1 MTITLS
7 QNHLIN
13 KQYQQ
18 AANIY
23 EQAIETE
30 PENISNYWHLGLVYL
45 LQGQETEAQMTW
57 FMVMSQ
63 GTPEE
68 VEKWTEELVEIVT
81 QEALRQAEN
90 EPQTAWLLRQ
100 HVREI
105 QPDNLDNLL
114 NLVNLALSLDLWEGG
129 QQNLAHIVSLINSN
143 PKQKINTSLLLAVLQ
158 KLLGNYPLHPQ
169 TFELASAWVNPRI
182 SGKEQQAI
190 NQLLITKAYQFA
202 PQLPGEIAAKFTELC
217 LKLEPQN
224 LGLLAN
230 LTNLYQNIGK
240 YQDSVTYGK
249 RFLGCA
255 EKIEDKIAAHYLI
268 VRGLMEGGGHWEEA
282 QKHYDKYQQKLLKLI
297 KNNSPLSLNHLHNL
311 ISTVALGNYFADSPQ
326 ANHEFRNQ
334 VAQYWQNQI
343 ENKYS
348 CVKQTK
354 VEEKK
359 HKKLKIG
366 YISNFFYQH
375 SIGWLA
381 RWLFIY
387 HDTNNVEIY
396 AYSLN
401 GIQDKVQQT
410 IASHTHKFRNLAN
423 NHNIAEIAQLIAQD
437 GIDILVDLDSVTDNI
452 VSSVMALK
460 PAPIQI
466 TWLGSDASGVPT
478 IDYFLVDEHVLTSYA
493 QEYYAAKIWRLP
505 NCYIAV
511 DGFEIGVPTLR
522 REQLNIPSN
531 AIIYLSAQSAYKRH
545 PHTAKLQMKIIKAV
559 PNSYFLIKGA
569 GDGEAIKNFFTQIA
583 LEEGVDPQRLR
594 FLPRDSS
601 EEIHRANLAIADVVL
616 DTFPYNGAT
625 TTLETLWMGIPLVT
639 RVGEQFSARNSYT
652 MMVNAGITE
661 GIAKSD
667 EEYLEWGIT
676 LGKDAELR
684 EKVTGTLIK
693 YRRKSPLWNG
703 EQFTRN
709 LEIAYQQMWTDYLKA
724 KPNNNNSFSATES
737 LQLQIETKS
746 LSIQLQE
753 QNQQAETGVTWLAS
767 YPKSGNTWVRFLL
780 FNLLCG
786 KPNHTI
792 QIENQIPDL
801 HCCLSGENNLS
812 FPDLVSQERA
822 IIKSHFLPQVLQQE
836 KINPLFT
843 KTTSCI
849 YIVRNPLDVMLSNL
863 NYRVLQAYNQISSS
877 DISLFADNYLNQFI
891 ANQGDIEWQKFGFGS
906 WIEHVNNWLA
916 WGENNSF
923 LIIRYEDLLSDTLTE
938 LQKICQFLQLEKSEI
953 ELQQAVFDSSFST
966 LKKLEDKE
974 INNQEEG
981 LFYHSS
987 YQVAHQAGLR
997 FINQGKAG
1005 QGKSKLSPTQVK
1017 LAQQQFASLM
1027 EKLGYST
1034 TN

>member
-1 MTITLS
+1 MTITS
-7 QNHLIN
+7 PQNHLIF
-13 KQYQQ
+13 QQHQQ
-18 AANIY
+18 AATIY

-30 PENISNYWHLGLVYL
+30 PENVSNYWHLGLVYL
-45 LQGQETEAQMTW
+45 LQGKETEAQMTW

-68 VEKWTEELVEIVT
+68 VDKWTGELVEIVT
-81 QEALRQAEN
+81 KEALIQAET
-90 EPQTAWLLRQ
+90 EPKTAWLLRQ

-114 NLVNLALSLDLWEGG
+114 NLVNLAFDLELEEDGE
-129 QQNLAHIVSLINSN
+129 QSLAHIVSLLHKN
-143 PKQKINTSLLLAVLQ
+143 KKYKFNTNLLLVLLQ
-158 KLLGNYPLHPQ
+158 KLLSNYPLHPQ
-169 TFELASAWVNPRI
+169 TFELASAWVNLRI
-182 SGKEQQAI
+182 SGKEQKAL

-217 LKLEPQN
+217 LKIEPQN

-230 LTNLYQNIGK
+230 LTNLYQNLGK
-240 YQDSVTYGK
+240 YQESVTYGK
-249 RFLGCA
+249 RLLGCA
-255 EKIEDKIAAHYLI
+255 EKTEDKIAAHYLI
-268 VRGLMEGGGHWEEA
+268 VRGLIEGGGHWEEA
-282 QKHYDKYQQKLLKLI
+282 QKHYEKYQQKLLKLI
-297 KNNSPLSLNHLHNL
+297 KNNSTLSHNHLHNL
-311 ISTVALGNYFADSPQ
+311 ISTVAFGNYFADSPE

-343 ENKYS
+343 ENKYYY
-348 CVKQTK
+348 VKQIR
-354 VEEKK
+354 VGEKK
-359 HKKLKIG
+359 QKQLKIG

-381 RWLFIY
+381 RWLFIH

-401 GIQDKVQQT
+401 RVQDKVQQT
-410 IASHTHKFRNLAN
+410 IASHTHKFCNLAN

-437 GIDILVDLDSVTDNI
+437 EIDILVDLDSVTDNI

-466 TWLGSDASGVPT
+466 TWLGSDASGLPA
-478 IDYFLVDEHVLTSYA
+478 IDYFLADEYVLTTSA

-511 DGFEIGVPTLR
+511 DGFEIGVPSLR
-522 REQLNIPSN
+522 REHLNIPSD

-545 PHTAKLQMKIIKAV
+545 PHTVKLQMKIIKAV
-559 PNSYFLIKGA
+559 PNSYFLIKGY
-569 GDGEAIKNFFTQIA
+569 GDGEEIKNFFTQIA
-583 LEEGVDPQRLR
+583 KEEGVDSQRLR

-667 EEYLEWGIT
+667 EEYLQWGIT

-684 EKVTGTLIK
+684 EQVADKLVK
-693 YRRKSPLWNG
+693 SRRNSPLWNG
-703 EQFTRN
+703 KQFTRN
-709 LEIAYQQMWTDYLKA
+709 LETAYQQMWTDYLQE
-724 KPNNNNSFSATES
+724 KPNNNNSKLLAKVRGKSKWEKEKNFCQSSDISATNG
-737 LQLQIETKS
+737 I
-746 LSIQLQE
+746 
-753 QNQQAETGVTWLAS
+753 TWLAS

-780 FNLLCG
+780 FNLLCS

-801 HCCLSGENNLS
+801 HCCLSGENYLS
-812 FPDLVSQERA
+812 FADLVSRERA

-836 KINPLFT
+836 KINTLFT

-863 NYRVLQAYNQISSS
+863 NYRILQDYNQISSS

-891 ANQGDIEWQKFGFGS
+891 AHQGDSEWQKFGFGS
-906 WIEHVNNWLA
+906 WSEHVSTWLA
-916 WGENNSF
+916 WGENNPL
-923 LIIRYEDLLSDTLTE
+923 LIIKYEDLLADTLTE
-938 LQKICQFLQLEKSEI
+938 LRKICQFLQLEKSEL
-953 ELQQAVFDSSFST
+953 ELQQAVSNSSFSA

-974 INNQEEG
+974 IQNQEKG

-987 YQVAHQAGLR
+987 YQSAHQAGLR
-997 FINQGKAG
+997 FINQGQAG
-1005 QGKSKLSPTQVK
+1005 QGRRKLSPTQIK
-1017 LAQQQFASLM
+1017 LAQQQFSAWI
-1027 EKLGYST
+1027 EKFEY
-1034 TN
+1034 

>member
-1 MTITLS
+1 MTITS
-7 QNHLIN
+7 PQNHLIF
-13 KQYQQ
+13 QQ
-18 AANIY
+18 HQEAATIY

-45 LQGQETEAQMTW
+45 LQGKETEAQMTW

-63 GTPEE
+63 GTPKE

-81 QEALRQAEN
+81 KEALRQEDN
-90 EPQTAWLLRQ
+90 EPKTAWLLRQ

-105 QPDNLDNLL
+105 QPDNVDNLL
-114 NLVNLALSLDLWEGG
+114 HLVNLALNLELWEDG
-129 QQNLAHIVSLINSN
+129 QQSLAQIVSLLHSN
-143 PKQKINTSLLLAVLQ
+143 PKHKINTNLLLAVLQ
-158 KLLGNYPLHPQ
+158 KLLDNYPLRPL
-169 TFELASAWVNPRI
+169 TFELAAAYVNLRI
-182 SGKEQQAI
+182 SGKEQKVI

-240 YQDSVTYGK
+240 YQDSVIYGK
-249 RFLGCA
+249 RLLGCA

-268 VRGLMEGGGHWEEA
+268 VRGLIEGGGYWQEA

-297 KNNSPLSLNHLHNL
+297 KNNSPLSHNHLHNL
-311 ISTVALGNYFADSPQ
+311 ISTVAFGNYFADSPE

-343 ENKYS
+343 EKKYS
-348 CVKQTK
+348 YLKQIR
-354 VEEKK
+354 VGEKK
-359 HKKLKIG
+359 QEKLKIG

-381 RWLFIY
+381 RWLFIH

-401 GIQDKVQQT
+401 RVQDKVQQT
-410 IASHTHKFRNLAN
+410 IASHTYKFRNLAN
-423 NHNIAEIAQLIAQD
+423 NHNIANIAEKISQD

-466 TWLGSDASGVPT
+466 TWLGSDASGLPA
-478 IDYFLVDEHVLTSYA
+478 IDYFLADEYVLTTSA

-511 DGFEIGVPTLR
+511 DGFEIGVPSLR
-522 REQLNIPSN
+522 RENLNIPSD

-545 PHTAKLQMKIIKAV
+545 PHTVKLQMKIIKAV
-559 PNSYFLIKGA
+559 PNSYFLIKGY
-569 GDGEAIKNFFTQIA
+569 GDGEEIKNFFTKIA
-583 LEEGVDPQRLR
+583 KEEGVDSQRLR

-667 EEYLEWGIT
+667 EEYLQWGIT

-684 EKVTGTLIK
+684 EKITGKLIK
-693 YRRKSPLWNG
+693 SRRNSPLWNG
-703 EQFTRN
+703 KQFTRN
-709 LEIAYQQMWTDYLKA
+709 LETAYQQMWTDYLQA
-724 KPNNNNSFSATES
+724 KPNNNSSSATES
-737 LQLQIETKS
+737 LQLQIETKPS
-746 LSIQLQE
+746 YNQLHD
-753 QNQQAETGVTWLAS
+753 QNQQVKNGVTWLAS
-767 YPKSGNTWVRFLL
+767 YPKSGNTWIRFLL
-780 FNLLCG
+780 FNLLHG
-786 KPNHTI
+786 KPENTI
-792 QIENQIPDL
+792 QVEKQIPDL
-801 HCCLSGENNLS
+801 HCCLSGENNLDIS
-812 FPDLVSQERA
+812 NLISRERT

-836 KINPLFT
+836 QMNPLFT

-906 WIEHVNNWLA
+906 WSEHVSTWLA
-916 WGENNSF
+916 WGENNPL
-923 LIIRYEDLLSDTLTE
+923 LIIKYEDLLADTLTE
-938 LQKICQFLQLEKSEI
+938 LRKICQFIKLEKSEL
-953 ELQQAVFDSSFST
+953 ELQKAVSNSSFSK
-966 LKKLEDKE
+966 LKELENKE

-1017 LAQQQFASLM
+1017 SAQQQFSALM
-1027 EKLGYST
+1027 EKFKY
-1034 TN
+1034 